1 MASRSAV
8 GALAS
13 SVVRRAMM
21 NNSSSASLTQARRF
35 AAGGHGPGQ
44 TYAGL
49 TLREPPFIYKA
60 LGQLAGATMW
70 FWVFYRFYHDGDAFI
85 NGHDSHW
92 MHDLI
97 EEEKKKLK
105 A

>member
-1 MASRSAV
+1 MSF
-8 GALAS
+8 
-13 SVVRRAMM
+13 
-21 NNSSSASLTQARRF
+21 SLVIRQLTPLTPLF
-35 AAGGHGPGQ
+35 TSFLFFSTGGHGPGQ

-49 TLREPPFIYKA
+49 TLHEPPFIYKA